1 MTKPTTGRA
10 AEQAQPADP
19 LAVDI
24 AEACN
29 LTSLSRSRLY
39 GEIRDGRLTPRKIGR
54 RTVIAMTEL
63 RRWLSA
69 LPTS

>member
-1 MTKPTTGRA
+1 MPKQTVHQTCEVR
-10 AEQAQPADP
+10 QPAAP

-24 AEACN
+24 AEACK